1 MPRSSS
7 PRENSLRSVINH
19 SHRNAHRR
27 KKRVSSHRC
36 LQLES
41 LASRQLFAA
50 DLPVATD
57 LPMVIE
63 CFGFPADTAAE
74 VSMHNVSK
82 PADVDRNGKVN
93 PVDALR
99 IIDSLN
105 RFGAMSVHEFSARQS
120 SSNANNPTAGA
131 RGEGEA
137 ADESK
142 VSEITPTSF
151 DGLDANNDGSI
162 NPIDVLVVID
172 ALNEIVMASASEPSP
187 FAVAAFSESTVEDN
201 ELQIAMSV
209 GSESS
214 EIQPIAYETE
224 VSEEK
229 DPWMT
234 TGVPDGAWVRFGSE
248 SEDETPSFYTS
259 LEVWPLLGSEEEVSI
274 LAMGTSSQSNAV
286 PVFSQDG
293 PLYRVF
299 ESQSKLGENPNNSP
313 AVTAMVYFSSN
324 FLKSRS

>member
-19 SHRNAHRR
+19 SHKNAHRG
-27 KKRVSSHRC
+27 KKKVSFHRC

-74 VSMHNVSK
+74 VSMHNISK

-120 SSNANNPTAGA
+120 SNNANNPNAGA

-172 ALNEIVMASASEPSP
+172 ALNEIVM
-187 FAVAAFSESTVEDN
+187 
-201 ELQIAMSV
+201 SV

-214 EIQPIAYETE
+214 EFQPIAYETE

-259 LEVWPLLGSEEEVSI
+259 LEAWPVLGSEEEVSI
-274 LAMGTSSQSNAV
+274 LAMATSSQSNAV

-299 ESQSKLGENPNNSP
+299 EAQSKLGENPNNSP